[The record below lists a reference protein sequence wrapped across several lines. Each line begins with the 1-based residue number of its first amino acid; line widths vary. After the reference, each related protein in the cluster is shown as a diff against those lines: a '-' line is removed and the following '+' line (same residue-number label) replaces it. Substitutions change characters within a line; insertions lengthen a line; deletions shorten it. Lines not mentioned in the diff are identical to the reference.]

1 MARKIFLIQNRNL
14 QEIKLIL
21 EKVKLKHKKP
31 KKQELTAEQK
41 EENQEFSSLRVFV
54 ARNAPIGENI

>member
-1 MARKIFLIQNRNL
+1 L

-31 KKQELTAEQK
+31 KKQELTAEEK
-41 EENQEFSSLRVFV
+41 EENQ
-54 ARNAPIGENI
+54 

>member
-1 MARKIFLIQNRNL
+1 M

-31 KKQELTAEQK
+31 KKQETAEQK